1 MQLTILIILV
11 PIHILLAFLK
21 MSQGG
26 ESAIE
31 NNT

>member
-1 MQLTILIILV
+1 MQLTILILV

>member
-1 MQLTILIILV
+1 MQLTILILV
-11 PIHILLAFLK
+11 PIRILLAFLK

>member
-1 MQLTILIILV
+1 MQLTILILV

-21 MSQGG
+21 TSQGG

>member
-1 MQLTILIILV
+1 MQLTILILV

-21 MSQGG
+21 MRQGG